1 MPRKIKGLS
10 EIGKRVERLLEDKS
24 FAWLASEIGVD
35 GNTLRNNLKNGAN
48 PKTHLLKKIAD
59 CFGKTLDELIHGDN
73 VFDISNTSEDNSGG
87 HQTKYDK
94 LEEGIL
100 EEAQVWLD
108 QMEKVRPGQKIWFRI
123 EFENRFPEFTEW
135 KQKKRASGDS

>member
-10 EIGKRVERLLEDKS
+10 DIGKRIEKWLGDRS

-35 GNTLRNNLKNGAN
+35 GNTLRNNLKIGAN
-48 PKTHLLKKIAD
+48 PKTHLLKQITD
-59 CFGKTLDELIHGDN
+59 YFGKTLEELIHADN

-87 HQTKYDK
+87 YQTKYKK

-123 EFENRFPEFTEW
+123 EFENRFPEFAEW
-135 KQKKRASGDS
+135 KQKKRAGNDS